1 MKIFSDE
8 YWMNIAL
15 EEAQIAFQEDEV
27 PVGAVLVRNNEL
39 VAKAHNN
46 TQKLNS
52 SLAHAE
58 KLVIELVQQK
68 LGKWLYDCSLYV
80 TLEPCPMCA
89 GAIILSRIKSLI
101 FGAYDEKN
109 GACGS
114 LYNLL
119 LDSRFN
125 HNPEVKFGVLAKESS
140 ELLKSFFNE
149 KRDSNFARV

>member
-15 EEAQIAFQEDEV
+15 EEAQIAFQEDEI

-39 VAKAHNN
+39 IAKAHNN
-46 TQKLNS
+46 TQRLNS

-58 KLVIELVQQK
+58 KLVIESSQQE
-68 LGKWLYDCSLYV
+68 LGKWLYDCILYV
-80 TLEPCPMCA
+80 TLEPCAMCA
-89 GAIILSRIKSLI
+89 GAIILSRIKSVI
-101 FGAYDEKN
+101 FGTFDEKN

-125 HNPEVKFGVLAKESS
+125 HNPEVKSEVLAKESS
-140 ELLKSFFNE
+140 ELLKRFFNE
-149 KRDSNFARV
+149 KRDSNFTKV